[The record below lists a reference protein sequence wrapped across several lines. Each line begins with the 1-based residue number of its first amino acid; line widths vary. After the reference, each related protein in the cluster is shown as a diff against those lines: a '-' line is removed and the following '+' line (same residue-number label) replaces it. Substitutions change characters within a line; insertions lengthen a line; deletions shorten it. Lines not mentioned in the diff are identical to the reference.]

1 MLIERANPARLRGI
15 HDEGVYDFWAGRQR
29 LVFYPQSFATRR
41 EAEEKFSELET
52 SGKWNTDEHYIA
64 EGMKR
69 KDVESD

>member
-1 MLIERANPARLRGI
+1 MTKAYMI
-15 HDEGVYDFWAGRQR
+15 FGREDNDWF
-29 LVFYPQSFATRR
+29 FYPQSFATRR